1 MEKEVNGKMQGR
13 SRKLAAAIMA
23 MVAITTI
30 AYANAIM
37 GTITL
42 STAEAVWV
50 SDITDIFPARSAG
63 VREYAAKITLDLS
76 GGKGFKDHDDVVVR
90 VELVPLDAEV
100 YAGFRALIIQI
111 VRGGTVKA
119 TLTMNTP
126 YAEFKETDIT
136 LGTYNY
142 DVRIIFATGYETVT
156 ATIGLNV
163 MIVGIL
169 P

>member
-1 MEKEVNGKMQGR
+1 MQGR

-23 MVAITTI
+23 MIAITTI
-30 AYANAIM
+30 AYAQAIM

-42 STAEAVWV
+42 STAEAVSV
-50 SDITDIFPARSAG
+50 SAITDTFPARSAG
-63 VREYAAKITLDLS
+63 VREYTNTIGLDLS
-76 GGKGFKDHDDVVVR
+76 NGKGFKSGDDVVVR

-111 VRGGTVKA
+111 VNAGGPVA

-126 YAEFKETDIT
+126 YAEFKEKNISP
-136 LGTYNY
+136 GTYNY
-142 DVRIIFATGYETVT
+142 NVKIIFATGYETVT
-156 ATIGLNV
+156 ATIGLRV
-163 MIVGIL
+163 TIVGIL